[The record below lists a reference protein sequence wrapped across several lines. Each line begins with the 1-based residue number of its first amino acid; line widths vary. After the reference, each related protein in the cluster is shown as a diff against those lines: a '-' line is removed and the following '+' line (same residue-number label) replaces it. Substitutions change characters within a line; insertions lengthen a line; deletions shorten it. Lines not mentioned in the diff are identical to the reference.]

1 MARLDTLLAN
11 YKRHLAV
18 PLRPGLPLS
27 QRVWFCV
34 YPPEEERRLQTFI
47 ENFQMV
53 TTEASLGWKQIN
65 LGGSFANW
73 LDTFEPEER
82 DEIKNDQELV
92 ESYAKKGF
100 CRYLAQE
107 VSKQAAE
114 VPADQAPRT
123 VFALTGLMDLYDF
136 IDVSSVIDTLSKDFQ
151 GLLAVFFPGE
161 RDGTSYRFLNART
174 AWDYLAV
181 PITCEEPTL

>member
-11 YKRHLAV
+11 YKRHLSV

-34 YPPEEERRLQTFI
+34 YPPDEERRLQTFI

-53 TTEASLGWKQIN
+53 TTEASLGWKRID
-65 LGGSFANW
+65 LSGSFANW
-73 LDTFEPEER
+73 LDTFDEEER

-100 CRYLAQE
+100 CRYLAQV
-107 VSKQAAE
+107 VSKQGPKYQQTKL
-114 VPADQAPRT
+114 PARSSPSP
-123 VFALTGLMDLYDF
+123 
-136 IDVSSVIDTLSKDFQ
+136 VSWTCT
-151 GLLAVFFPGE
+151 
-161 RDGTSYRFLNART
+161 TSSMSPASST
-174 AWDYLAV
+174 H
-181 PITCEEPTL
+181 

>member
-11 YKRHLAV
+11 YKRHLSV
-18 PLRPGLPLS
+18 PLRQGLPLS

-34 YPPEEERRLQTFI
+34 YPPDEERRLQTFI

-53 TTEASLGWKQIN
+53 TTEASLGWKRID
-65 LGGSFANW
+65 LSGSFANW
-73 LDTFEPEER
+73 LDTFDPGER
-82 DEIKNDQELV
+82 DEIKNDQEIV
-92 ESYAKKGF
+92 ESYAEKGF
-100 CRYLAQE
+100 CDYLAEE
-107 VSKQAAE
+107 VYRKAAE
-114 VPADQAPRT
+114 VSPDLAPRT
-123 VFALTGLMDLYDF
+123 VFAVTGLMDLYDF
-136 IDVSSVIDTLSKDFQ
+136 IDVSSVIEALSKDFQ

-161 RDGTSYRFLNART
+161 REGTSYRFLNART

>member
-11 YKRHLAV
+11 YKRHLSV

-34 YPPEEERRLQTFI
+34 YPPDEERRFQTFI

-73 LDTFEPEER
+73 LDSFGPQER
-82 DEIKNDQELV
+82 DEIKNDQEIV
-92 ESYAKKGF
+92 EGYAEIGF
-100 CRYLAQE
+100 CEFLAEE

-114 VPADQAPRT
+114 IPADQAPTT

-136 IDVSSVIDTLSKDFQ
+136 IDVSSVIEALSKDFQ
-151 GLLAVFFPGE
+151 GLLSVFFPGE
-161 RDGTSYRFLNART
+161 REGTSYRFLNART